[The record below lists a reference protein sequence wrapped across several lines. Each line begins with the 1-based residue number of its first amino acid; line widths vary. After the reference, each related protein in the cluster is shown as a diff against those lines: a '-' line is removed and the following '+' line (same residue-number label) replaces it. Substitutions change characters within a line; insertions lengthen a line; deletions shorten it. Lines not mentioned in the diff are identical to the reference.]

1 MDKHFLEFWGNF
13 QLNAAKGQRQM
24 EDMSEWMKQGLRGF
38 EDLTAM
44 FRKSYGLE
52 DMTEGTNAYLKSWKK
67 AAEDFQKSSRD
78 YLDLMVMVPKDE
90 HLELVE
96 KYENLKKKVA
106 DQDETIRHL
115 RMLLEEKG
123 TNQGEATKGFED
135 LLKRQNRQF
144 QELMESFSNFIKKE
158 TPSVKED

>member
-52 DMTEGTNAYLKSWKK
+52 DMAEGTNAYLKSWKK
-67 AAEDFQKSSRD
+67 AAEDFRKSFRD
-78 YLDLMVMVPKDE
+78 NLNLMGMVPKDE

-115 RMLLEEKG
+115 GMLLEKKG
-123 TNQGEATKGFED
+123 TNHGEATKGFED

-144 QELMESFSNFIKKE
+144 QQLMESFSNFINKE
-158 TPSVKED
+158 TLSVKED

>member
-1 MDKHFLEFWGNF
+1 
-13 QLNAAKGQRQM
+13 M

-44 FRKSYGLE
+44 FRKSYGLD
-52 DMTEGTNAYLKSWKK
+52 DMAEGTNAYLKSWEK
-67 AAEDFQKSSRD
+67 AAEDFRKSFRD
-78 YLDLMVMVPKDE
+78 YLDLMGMVPKDE

-96 KYENLKKKVA
+96 KYEDLKKKVA

-123 TNQGEATKGFED
+123 TNQGEARRDLKICSKG
-135 LLKRQNRQF
+135 RTV
-144 QELMESFSNFIKKE
+144 SSSN
-158 TPSVKED
+158 